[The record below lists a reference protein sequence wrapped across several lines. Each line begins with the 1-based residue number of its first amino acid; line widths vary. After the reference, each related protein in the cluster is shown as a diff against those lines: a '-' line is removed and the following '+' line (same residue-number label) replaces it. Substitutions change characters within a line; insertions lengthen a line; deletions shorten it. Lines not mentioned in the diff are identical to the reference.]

1 MEVVALPV
9 GRKGEGIGDA
19 MGEGSVGIRLR
30 NLSHEGTDQSDLLAS
45 LTDFNQSH
53 LLGDI
58 ARENAS
64 ELLAVEGAASYRA
77 ILIDHTGA
85 FALDFPMSGAGLK
98 EIFDPLLPAD
108 LQPECGK
115 PSGLVSR
122 LELDRVKEH
131 AVTTHATAAAEILC
145 APGGVRISHPL
156 FPWIC
161 RESFV

>member
-1 MEVVALPV
+1 
-9 GRKGEGIGDA
+9 

-30 NLSHEGTDQSDLLAS
+30 NLSHEGTDQSDLLTS
-45 LTDFNQSH
+45 LSDFNQSH

-131 AVTTHATAAAEILC
+131 AVTAHATTAAEILC
-145 APGGVRISHPL
+145 APRGVRISHPL

>member
-1 MEVVALPV
+1 
-9 GRKGEGIGDA
+9 

-30 NLSHEGTDQSDLLAS
+30 NLSHEGTDQSDLLTS
-45 LTDFNQSH
+45 LSDFNQSH

-85 FALDFPMSGAGLK
+85 FALDFPVSGAGLK
-98 EIFDPLLPAD
+98 EIFDPLLLAD
-108 LQPECGK
+108 LQPERGK
-115 PSGLVSR
+115 LSGLVSR

-131 AVTTHATAAAEILC
+131 AVTTYATAAAEILC
-145 APGGVRISHPL
+145 APRGVRISHPL
-156 FPWIC
+156 F
-161 RESFV
+161 SLDLQ